1 MAGGGLSQRAVPA
14 LGPVRARVLAGVLDR
29 VQLESLPLV
38 VLAAFAALLA
48 ARLPVLVAPDTWL
61 AFVGGREIVQH
72 GLPHH
77 DTLTVWSGGDQWV
90 DQQWLAQLALYGTA
104 VLGGL
109 RLALALHLV
118 LLVAALAIALVA
130 ARRFGASP
138 RSTALGGAAFLVAGG
153 AENVLRAQTLAVPLF
168 ALLLWLLFS
177 DARAPSNR
185 VLVAIPL
192 IALWGNLHGTAVLA
206 AALVVLRGLDSLR
219 RRPRL
224 GLALIAG
231 ATGAL
236 VASPYGLSVIGYYAR
251 TIGNPSFSEYV
262 TEWRAPTL
270 PAAWGLFVVAGAT
283 VVLVTRNASLLTRY
297 ELLVVAALV
306 IAALSANRNAVWLA
320 LLSAIVLPRLIDAE
334 WPTQTLAP
342 PSRLSLVALLA
353 AASLLSAVLAASF
366 ARGPAWFEQ
375 RYPAEA
381 AARVG
386 HVLRADPSARVFSN
400 ELFADW
406 LLWKVPEA
414 RGRIAFDVR
423 FELLTERQLAR
434 LREFRVATHG
444 WRSQIRG
451 YRVVVLDAQSQ
462 KPNAEAMLAD
472 GSARHL
478 FRDDRL
484 AVLLLSGS
492 S

>member
-1 MAGGGLSQRAVPA
+1 
-14 LGPVRARVLAGVLDR
+14 
-29 VQLESLPLV
+29 
-38 VLAAFAALLA
+38 
-48 ARLPVLVAPDTWL
+48 
-61 AFVGGREIVQH
+61 
-72 GLPHH
+72 
-77 DTLTVWSGGDQWV
+77 
-90 DQQWLAQLALYGTA
+90 
-104 VLGGL
+104 
-109 RLALALHLV
+109 
-118 LLVAALAIALVA
+118 
-130 ARRFGASP
+130 
-138 RSTALGGAAFLVAGG
+138 
-153 AENVLRAQTLAVPLF
+153 VLRPQSFAVPLF

-177 DARAPSNR
+177 DARGPSNR
-185 VLVAIPL
+185 VLVSIPL

-206 AALVVLRGLDSLR
+206 AALVVLRGFDSLR

-236 VASPYGLSVIGYYAR
+236 VASPYGFSLTGYYAR

-270 PAAWGLFVVAGAT
+270 PAAWGLFLVTAAVL
-283 VVLVTRNASLLTRY
+283 VLVTRHASLLTRY
-297 ELLVVAALV
+297 ELLVVATLV

-320 LLSAIVLPRLIDAE
+320 LLAAIVLPRLIDAE
-334 WPTQTLAP
+334 WPTRSVAP

-353 AASLLSAVLAASF
+353 AATMASAVLTMSF
-366 ARGPAWFEQ
+366 ARGPSWSEQ
-375 RYPAEA
+375 LYPAEA

-414 RGRIAFDVR
+414 RGRVAFDVR
-423 FELLTERQLAR
+423 FELLTEEQLAR
-434 LREFRVATHG
+434 LREFRSATEG
-444 WRSQIRG
+444 WRSQVRG

-472 GSARHL
+472 ASARRL

-484 AVLLLSGS
+484 AVLVLRRTS
-492 S
+492 